1 MTMTDQDR
9 RIKNERI
16 EIITGIF
23 AECCRFDSVYVE
35 AIPNDFGVAFQFRY
49 LGLLLVHCL
58 TNEELYI
65 GKKTCKYSD
74 YYFIG
79 NSIRDKLGIPLDL
92 TLGTL

>member
-1 MTMTDQDR
+1 MTDQDR

-23 AECCRFDSVYVE
+23 AECCRFDNVFVQPITHDWGIIYHFKYG
-35 AIPNDFGVAFQFRY
+35 DKR
-49 LGLLLVHCL
+49 LVHSL

-65 GKKTCKYSD
+65 GKKTAKYSD
-74 YYFIG
+74 YYVIG
-79 NSIRDKLGIPLDL
+79 NSIRAKLGIPPDL

>member
-1 MTMTDQDR
+1 MTLTDQDH

-23 AECCRFDSVYVE
+23 KESCRFDSVYIE
-35 AIPNDFGVAFQFRY
+35 AVPNDFGVAFQFRY
-49 LGLLLVHCL
+49 LGLLLVYCL

-65 GKKTCKYSD
+65 GKKTAKYSD
-74 YYFIG
+74 YYVIG
-79 NSIRDKLGIPLDL
+79 NSIRDKLGIPPDL